1 MNRFLQVALSSV
13 VVDLVLEPGRVVL
26 DLCQLLHGTR
36 TRICFIVSKVLGKK
50 IMGVIVTSLVPV
62 YTFGL
67 SHLRR
72 NPLLPCLHC
81 LQRLP

>member
-1 MNRFLQVALSSV
+1 MALSSV

-36 TRICFIVSKVLGKK
+36 PRICFIVSKVLGKK
-50 IMGVIVTSLVPV
+50 IMGVIVTSLVLV

-67 SHLRR
+67 SHSSSR
-72 NPLLPCLHC
+72 NLFYLVSHHR